1 MARIPVERKRR
12 GIPWWAWL
20 LIALAIAAL
29 LWMIFALVDDDEP
42 RGDLLLLRPAASATS
57 DPAAGTA
64 AAGTTTTPDTLALP
78 PAVAATATTAS
89 DQPAAGATITDPL
102 QIITTPDQQSLIGR
116 PVQLGGVPVQEVAGD
131 AAFWVGP
138 SQGEQLL
145 VILDEVPTPNQPTE
159 GRYDINPGQTITIFG
174 ELRAFPGIAEAKEQW
189 GVADESKLAD
199 EQIYLHADRVEFAA
213 AAQPA
218 TEQPAV
224 ASPRERFQQFWEQN
238 GGLEIF
244 GYPLTEPLEQNGR
257 TVQYFERARLEL
269 HPENPQLYQIVPGRV
284 GAEVMEARGIPWQ
297 SQAVS
302 SAPVAGCLYFPE
314 TQHNVCNQ
322 QPGTGF
328 LNYWLTHGVELDGQP
343 GASYA
348 ESLALFGK
356 PLSEPYLY
364 ATANGEVVQ
373 VQWFE
378 RARFEWH
385 PGNRP
390 ETQVLLGRL
399 GAELLE
405 QQPVQ

>member
-29 LWMIFALVDDDEP
+29 LWLLFELLDDDEP
-42 RGDLLLLRPAASATS
+42 RDDLLPVTSATS
-57 DPAAGTA
+57 AALDPVIGTA
-64 AAGTTTTPDTLALP
+64 ATATASAVPGLATG
-78 PAVAATATTAS
+78 PAAAATTAS
-89 DQPAAGATITDPL
+89 DQLPAGATITDPL
-102 QIITTPDQQSLIGR
+102 LIINAADQPSLVGSR
-116 PVQLGGVPVQEVAGD
+116 VQLESVPVQEVVGD
-131 AAFWVGP
+131 VAFWVGP
-138 SQGEQLL
+138 SQDEPLL
-145 VILDEVPTPNQPTE
+145 VVLDEAPTPGQPTE
-159 GRYDINPGQTITIFG
+159 GRYDINPGQAITIFG
-174 ELRAFPGIAEAKEQW
+174 ELRAFPGVAQAQQQW
-189 GVADESKLAD
+189 GVSDEARLAD
-199 EQIYLHADRVEFAA
+199 EQIYLHADRIEFV
-213 AAQPA
+213 AAQQA
-218 TEQPAV
+218 T
-224 ASPRERFQQFWEQN
+224 ASAKERFQQFWEQN

-269 HPENPQLYQIVPGRV
+269 HPDNSPPYEVMPGRV
-284 GAEVMEARGIPWQ
+284 GAEVMEARGIPWR

-302 SAPVAGCLYFPE
+302 SAPVGGCLYFAE

-328 LNYWLTHGVELDGQP
+328 LNYWSTHGVELDGQP

-378 RARFEWH
+378 RARFEWR
-385 PGNRP
+385 PGNP
-390 ETQVLLGRL
+390 PQTKVLLGRL

-405 QQPVQ
+405 QRPQQ